1 MGGPVEYCSVAHDLT
16 ARSGV
21 IICDVAQRLTIPLS
35 TGYLIVCGF
44 AIAGTLVGQLG
55 ATSAT
60 TYAANGNGGV
70 ETGIYLAI
78 LLGFA
83 ALSTAYVGRI
93 THRWGRRRVFSTA
106 QVGVAVSWSIVGVVE
121 IVTSESLMVMWLAA
135 PLFGVLFGVTTVVSP
150 FVTHAYLSQTSLTV
164 SMARRNIAAGV
175 GAMLGASL
183 GGVLIHATD
192 PGVGIL
198 ASGLLTIPLAVFLL
212 ARPPAQ
218 RDDDRPTT
226 QNSARDLVDS
236 LRSSPQLRRVGFL
249 TASLMIC
256 LVPLFTMIVPVLNA
270 LDTSPLPSGAGFML
284 AGVAAGR
291 FFVPNLVRRTL
302 GKQSQFFGAIRAF
315 TWASGFMIVF
325 AVSTMV
331 SVISVDL
338 VVWTLIGVG
347 LGASRF
353 TARALTI
360 GAAADASPPGK
371 QISGMAVLVLIG
383 TVVSPIGMLLW
394 GVSVDYLSSP
404 ITVGLAALVILVIA
418 AVLARS
424 RARGSNN

>member
-1 MGGPVEYCSVAHDLT
+1 M
-16 ARSGV
+16 
-21 IICDVAQRLTIPLS
+21 S
-35 TGYLIVCGF
+35 TGYLIVSGL

-60 TYAANGNGGV
+60 TYAANGSGGR
-70 ETGIYLAI
+70 TGIYLAI
-78 LLGFA
+78 LLVFA

-93 THRWGRRRVFSTA
+93 THRWGRLRVFSTA
-106 QVGVAVSWSIVGVVE
+106 QVGVAVSWSILGVVE
-121 IVTSESLMVMWLAA
+121 IITSESLLVMWLAA
-135 PLFGVLFGVTTVVSP
+135 PVLGVLFGVTTIVSP

-175 GAMLGASL
+175 GAMFGASL

-198 ASGLLTIPLAVFLL
+198 ANGLLTIPLAVFLL
-212 ARPPAQ
+212 ARPRHKHKAIDQ
-218 RDDDRPTT
+218 H
-226 QNSARDLVDS
+226 AE
-236 LRSSPQLRRVGFL
+236 LRSGSRGIAAVQSSTPSGRLFDREPHV
-249 TASLMIC
+249 C
-256 LVPLFTMIVPVLNA
+256 LVPMFGMIVPILND

-284 AGVAAGR
+284 TGVAAGR
-291 FFVPNLVRRTL
+291 FFVPTLVRRILST
-302 GKQSQFFGAIRAF
+302 QSQFSGAIRAF

-325 AVSTMV
+325 AVSTLI

-360 GAAADASPPGK
+360 GAAADAGPPGK
-371 QISGMAVLVLIG
+371 DISAVAVLVLIG
-383 TVVSPIGMLLW
+383 TIASPIGMLLW
-394 GVSVDYLSSP
+394 GASVDYLSSP
-404 ITVGLAALVILVIA
+404 TTVGLAALVILVIA
-418 AVLARS
+418 ALLARS

>member
-1 MGGPVEYCSVAHDLT
+1 M
-16 ARSGV
+16 
-21 IICDVAQRLTIPLS
+21 AQRLSIPVS
-35 TGYLIVCGF
+35 TGYLIVSGL

-60 TYAANGNGGV
+60 TYAANGSGGV

-78 LLGFA
+78 LLVFA

-93 THRWGRRRVFSTA
+93 THRWGRLRVFSTA
-106 QVGVAVSWSIVGVVE
+106 QVGVAVSWSILGVVE
-121 IVTSESLMVMWLAA
+121 IITSESLLVMWLAA
-135 PLFGVLFGVTTVVSP
+135 PVLGVLFGVTTIVSP

-175 GAMLGASL
+175 GAMFGASL
-183 GGVLIHATD
+183 GGVLIHAPD

-198 ASGLLTIPLAVFLL
+198 ANGLLTIPLAVFLL

-218 RDDDRPTT
+218 TQGDRPST
-226 QNSARDLVDS
+226 QNSARDLVEL
-236 LRSSPQLRRVGFL
+236 LRSNPQLRRVGFL

-256 LVPLFTMIVPVLNA
+256 LVPMFGMIVPILND

-284 AGVAAGR
+284 TGVAAGR
-291 FFVPNLVRRTL
+291 FFVPMLVRRTL
-302 GKQSQFFGAIRAF
+302 STQSQFSGAIRAF

-325 AVSTMV
+325 AVSTLI
-331 SVISVDL
+331 SVISV
-338 VVWTLIGVG
+338 WTPIGVG

-360 GAAADASPPGK
+360 GAAADAGPPGK
-371 QISGMAVLVLIG
+371 DISAVAVLVLIG
-383 TVVSPIGMLLW
+383 TIASPIGMLLW
-394 GVSVDYLSSP
+394 GASVDYLSSP
-404 ITVGLAALVILVIA
+404 TTVGLAALVILVIA

-424 RARGSNN
+424 RSSGSNS

>member
-1 MGGPVEYCSVAHDLT
+1 M
-16 ARSGV
+16 
-21 IICDVAQRLTIPLS
+21 AQRRSIPLS
-35 TGYLIVCGF
+35 KSYLIVSGF

-60 TYAANGNGGV
+60 TYAASGNGGV
-70 ETGIYLAI
+70 ETGLYLAI
-78 LLGFA
+78 LLAFA
-83 ALSTAYVGRI
+83 ALSTACLGRI
-93 THRWGRRRVFSTA
+93 THRWGRLRVFSTA

-121 IVTSESLMVMWLAA
+121 ILTSESLLVLWLAA

-164 SMARRNIAAGV
+164 SMARRSIAAGV

-192 PGVGIL
+192 PGVGIF
-198 ASGLLTIPLAVFLL
+198 ANGLLTIPFAVFLL

-218 RDDDRPTT
+218 PDHDQPTT
-226 QNSARDLVDS
+226 QNSARDLLDL
-236 LRSSPQLRRVGFL
+236 LRSRPQLRRVGFL

-256 LVPLFTMIVPVLNA
+256 LLPLFTMLVPILND
-270 LDTSPLPSGAGFML
+270 LDTSPLPSGAGLML

-291 FFVPNLVRRTL
+291 FFVPTLVRRTL
-302 GKQSQFFGAIRAF
+302 SKESQFFGAIRAF
-315 TWASGFMIVF
+315 IWASGFMIAF

-360 GAAADASPPGK
+360 GAAGDASPPGRE
-371 QISGMAVLVLIG
+371 ISGVAVLVLIG

-424 RARGSNN
+424 RTQGSDR

>member
-1 MGGPVEYCSVAHDLT
+1 M
-16 ARSGV
+16 
-21 IICDVAQRLTIPLS
+21 AQRLTIPLS
-35 TGYLIVCGF
+35 TAYLIVCGF

>member
-1 MGGPVEYCSVAHDLT
+1 M
-16 ARSGV
+16 
-21 IICDVAQRLTIPLS
+21 
-35 TGYLIVCGF
+35 
-44 AIAGTLVGQLG
+44 
-55 ATSAT
+55 
-60 TYAANGNGGV
+60 

-78 LLGFA
+78 LLVFA

-93 THRWGRRRVFSTA
+93 THRWGRLRVFSTA
-106 QVGVAVSWSIVGVVE
+106 QVGVAVSWSILGVVE
-121 IVTSESLMVMWLAA
+121 IITSESLLVMWLAA
-135 PLFGVLFGVTTVVSP
+135 PVLGVLFGVTTIVSP

-175 GAMLGASL
+175 GAMFGASL

-198 ASGLLTIPLAVFLL
+198 ANGLLTIPLAVFLL

-218 RDDDRPTT
+218 TQGDRPST
-226 QNSARDLVDS
+226 QNSARDLVEL
-236 LRSSPQLRRVGFL
+236 LRSNPQLRRVGFL

-256 LVPLFTMIVPVLNA
+256 LVPMFGMIVPILND

-284 AGVAAGR
+284 TGVAAGR
-291 FFVPNLVRRTL
+291 FFVPMLVRRILST
-302 GKQSQFFGAIRAF
+302 QSQFSGAIRAF

-325 AVSTMV
+325 AISTLI

-360 GAAADASPPGK
+360 GAAADAGPPGK
-371 QISGMAVLVLIG
+371 DISAVAVLVLIG
-383 TVVSPIGMLLW
+383 TIASPIGMLLW
-394 GVSVDYLSSP
+394 GASVDYLSSP
-404 ITVGLAALVILVIA
+404 TTVGLAALVILVIA
-418 AVLARS
+418 ALLARS

>member
-1 MGGPVEYCSVAHDLT
+1 M
-16 ARSGV
+16 
-21 IICDVAQRLTIPLS
+21 AQRLSIPLS
-35 TGYLIVCGF
+35 TGYLIVSGL

-60 TYAANGNGGV
+60 TYASNGSGGV

-78 LLGFA
+78 LLVFA

-93 THRWGRRRVFSTA
+93 THRWGRLRVFSTA
-106 QVGVAVSWSIVGVVE
+106 QVGVAVSWSIVGIVE
-121 IVTSESLMVMWLAA
+121 IITSESLLVMWLAA
-135 PLFGVLFGVTTVVSP
+135 PVLGVLFGVTTIVSP

-175 GAMLGASL
+175 GAMFGASL

-198 ASGLLTIPLAVFLL
+198 ANGLLTIPFAVFLL

-218 RDDDRPTT
+218 TQGDRPTT
-226 QNSARDLVDS
+226 QNSARDLVEL

-256 LVPLFTMIVPVLNA
+256 LVPLFGMIVPILND
-270 LDTSPLPSGAGFML
+270 LDQSPLPSGAGLML
-284 AGVAAGR
+284 TGVAAGR
-291 FFVPNLVRRTL
+291 FFVPTLVRRALSTR
-302 GKQSQFFGAIRAF
+302 SQFSGAIRAF

-325 AVSTMV
+325 AISTLV
-331 SVISVDL
+331 SVISIDL

-360 GAAADASPPGK
+360 GAAADAGPPGK
-371 QISGMAVLVLIG
+371 DISAVAVLVLIG
-383 TVVSPIGMLLW
+383 TVASPIGMLLW
-394 GVSVDYLSSP
+394 GASVDYLSSP
-404 ITVGLAALVILVIA
+404 ATVGLAALVILVIA

>member
-1 MGGPVEYCSVAHDLT
+1 M
-16 ARSGV
+16 
-21 IICDVAQRLTIPLS
+21 AQRLSIPLS
-35 TGYLIVCGF
+35 TSYLIVCGF

-60 TYAANGNGGV
+60 TYAANGNGNGNGGV

-291 FFVPNLVRRTL
+291 FFVPTLVRRTL
-302 GKQSQFFGAIRAF
+302 SKQSQFFGAIRAF
-315 TWASGFMIVF
+315 TWAGGFMIAF

-331 SVISVDL
+331 SVISFDL

-371 QISGMAVLVLIG
+371 DISGMAVLVLIG

-394 GVSVDYLSSP
+394 GVSVDYQSSP

-424 RARGSNN
+424 RSQGSNN

>member
-1 MGGPVEYCSVAHDLT
+1 M
-16 ARSGV
+16 
-21 IICDVAQRLTIPLS
+21 AQRLSIPLS
-35 TGYLIVCGF
+35 TSYLIVCGF

-60 TYAANGNGGV
+60 TYAANGNGNGNGGV

-83 ALSTAYVGRI
+83 ALSTASVGRI
-93 THRWGRRRVFSTA
+93 THRWGRLRVFSTA

-291 FFVPNLVRRTL
+291 FFVPTLVRRTL
-302 GKQSQFFGAIRAF
+302 SKQSQFFGAIRAF
-315 TWASGFMIVF
+315 TWAGGFMIAF

-331 SVISVDL
+331 SVISFDL

-371 QISGMAVLVLIG
+371 DISGMAVLVLIG

-394 GVSVDYLSSP
+394 GVSVDYQSSP

-418 AVLARS
+418 AALARS
-424 RARGSNN
+424 RPQGSNN

>member
-1 MGGPVEYCSVAHDLT
+1 M
-16 ARSGV
+16 
-21 IICDVAQRLTIPLS
+21 AQRLTIPLS

-60 TYAANGNGGV
+60 TYAANGSGGV

-78 LLGFA
+78 WLGFA

-93 THRWGRRRVFSTA
+93 THRWGRLRVFSTA
-106 QVGVAVSWSIVGVVE
+106 QVGVAVSWAIVGIVE

-135 PLFGVLFGVTTVVSP
+135 PVLGVLFGVTTIVSP

-270 LDTSPLPSGAGFML
+270 LDTSPLPSGAGLML

-291 FFVPNLVRRTL
+291 FFVPTLVRRTL
-302 GKQSQFFGAIRAF
+302 GKQSQFFGAIRAL

-353 TARALTI
+353 SARALTI
-360 GAAADASPPGK
+360 GAAADAGPPGK
-371 QISGMAVLVLIG
+371 DISGVAALVLIG
-383 TVVSPIGMLLW
+383 TIASPFGMLLW

-404 ITVGLAALVILVIA
+404 TTVGLAALVILVIA

-424 RARGSNN
+424 RPQGSNN

>member
-1 MGGPVEYCSVAHDLT
+1 M
-16 ARSGV
+16 
-21 IICDVAQRLTIPLS
+21 QRLSISLS
-35 TGYLIVCGF
+35 TSYLIVSGL
-44 AIAGTLVGQLG
+44 AIAGTLIGQLG

-60 TYAANGNGGV
+60 TYASNGSGGV
-70 ETGIYLAI
+70 ETSIYLAI
-78 LLGFA
+78 LLAFA

-93 THRWGRRRVFSTA
+93 THRWARLRVFSTA
-106 QVGVAVSWSIVGVVE
+106 QVGVALSWSIVGVVE
-121 IVTSESLMVMWLAA
+121 IVTSESLLVMWLAA
-135 PLFGVLFGVTTVVSP
+135 PLLGVLFGVTTVVSP

-164 SMARRNIAAGV
+164 SMARRNIAAGI

-198 ASGLLTIPLAVFLL
+198 ANGLLTIPFAVFLL
-212 ARPPAQ
+212 TCPPAQ
-218 RDDDRPTT
+218 ANDDRQSS
-226 QNSARDLVDS
+226 QNSARELVEL

-256 LVPLFTMIVPVLNA
+256 LVPLFGMIVPILND

-291 FFVPNLVRRTL
+291 FFVPTLVRRTL
-302 GKQSQFFGAIRAF
+302 SNQSQFSGAIRGF
-315 TWASGFMIVF
+315 TWASGFMIAF

-331 SVISVDL
+331 SVISIDL

-360 GAAADASPPGK
+360 GAAADAGPPGK
-371 QISGMAVLVLIG
+371 EISGVAVLVLIG
-383 TVVSPIGMLLW
+383 TVASPIGMLLW
-394 GVSVDYLSSP
+394 GASVDYLSSP
-404 ITVGLAALVILVIA
+404 ITVGLAAIVILVIA
-418 AVLARS
+418 AVLARYRTTS
-424 RARGSNN
+424 SDG

>member
-1 MGGPVEYCSVAHDLT
+1 M
-16 ARSGV
+16 
-21 IICDVAQRLTIPLS
+21 AQRLTIPLS

-60 TYAANGNGGV
+60 TYAANGSGGV

-78 LLGFA
+78 WLGFA

-93 THRWGRRRVFSTA
+93 THRWGRLRVFSTA
-106 QVGVAVSWSIVGVVE
+106 QVGVAVSWAIVGIVE

-135 PLFGVLFGVTTVVSP
+135 PVLGVLFGVTTIVSP

-175 GAMLGASL
+175 GAMFGASL

-198 ASGLLTIPLAVFLL
+198 ANGLLTIPLAVFLL

-218 RDDDRPTT
+218 ARDDRPTE
-226 QNSARDLVDS
+226 QNSARDLVEL

-270 LDTSPLPSGAGFML
+270 LDTSPLPSGAGLML

-291 FFVPNLVRRTL
+291 FFVPTVVRRTL
-302 GKQSQFFGAIRAF
+302 STRSQFAGAIRAF

-325 AVSTMV
+325 AVSTLV

-353 TARALTI
+353 SARALTI
-360 GAAADASPPGK
+360 GAAADAGPPGK
-371 QISGMAVLVLIG
+371 DISGVAALVLIG
-383 TVVSPIGMLLW
+383 TIASPFGMLLW

-404 ITVGLAALVILVIA
+404 TTVGLAALVILVIA

-424 RARGSNN
+424 RPQGSNN

>member
-1 MGGPVEYCSVAHDLT
+1 M
-16 ARSGV
+16 
-21 IICDVAQRLTIPLS
+21 AQRLTIPLS

-60 TYAANGNGGV
+60 TYAANGSGGL

-78 LLGFA
+78 WLGFA

-93 THRWGRRRVFSTA
+93 THRWGRLRVFSTA
-106 QVGVAVSWSIVGVVE
+106 QVGVAVSWAIVGIVE

-135 PLFGVLFGVTTVVSP
+135 PLFGVLFGVTTIVSP

-175 GAMLGASL
+175 GAMFGASL

-291 FFVPNLVRRTL
+291 FFVPTLVRRTL

-325 AVSTMV
+325 AISTLV

-353 TARALTI
+353 SARALTI
-360 GAAADASPPGK
+360 GAAADAGPPGK
-371 QISGMAVLVLIG
+371 DISGVAALVLIG
-383 TVVSPIGMLLW
+383 TIASPFGMLLW

-404 ITVGLAALVILVIA
+404 TTVGLAALVILVIA

-424 RARGSNN
+424 RPQGSNN

>member
-1 MGGPVEYCSVAHDLT
+1 
-16 ARSGV
+16 
-21 IICDVAQRLTIPLS
+21 VAQRLSIPLS
-35 TGYLIVCGF
+35 AGYLIVSGL

-60 TYAANGNGGV
+60 TYAANGSGGV
-70 ETGIYLAI
+70 ETGIFLAI
-78 LLGFA
+78 WLGFA

-93 THRWGRRRVFSTA
+93 THRWGRLRVFSTA
-106 QVGVAVSWSIVGVVE
+106 QVGVAVSWSIVGIVE
-121 IVTSESLMVMWLAA
+121 IITSESLLVMWLAA
-135 PLFGVLFGVTTVVSP
+135 PVLGVLFGVTTIVSP

-175 GAMLGASL
+175 GAMFGALL

-198 ASGLLTIPLAVFLL
+198 ANGLLTIPLAVFLL

-218 RDDDRPTT
+218 ARDDRPTA
-226 QNSARDLVDS
+226 QNSARDLVEL

-256 LVPLFTMIVPVLNA
+256 LVPLFTMIVPILND
-270 LDTSPLPSGAGFML
+270 LDQSPLPSGAGLML

-291 FFVPNLVRRTL
+291 FFVPTVVRRTL
-302 GKQSQFFGAIRAF
+302 STRSQFAGAIRAF

-325 AVSTMV
+325 AISTLV

-353 TARALTI
+353 SARALTI
-360 GAAADASPPGK
+360 GAAADAGPPGK
-371 QISGMAVLVLIG
+371 DISGVAALVLIG
-383 TVVSPIGMLLW
+383 TIASPFGMLLW

-404 ITVGLAALVILVIA
+404 TTVGLAALVILVIA

-424 RARGSNN
+424 RPQGSNN